1 MENLNYTYA
10 TKEIQ
15 EKVNYLKG
23 LINDGGKFGGATI
36 IANTSASLMPK
47 KDGCPYGKKDDVRK
61 DTEYSVDLN
70 GKYADKINRVRASE
84 NKDENFVPKKNWHVK
99 LFDTINGSIVAKRSE
114 VENGLPITEIYLL
127 CAVRFAK
134 SNNYTIQGV
143 KATESEIETIKK
155 FTKNRKVEASKS
167 QGVSQEN
174 GHIVTTIASS
184 NFIKIKANKEVVEF

>member
-10 TKEIQ
+10 TKEI
-15 EKVNYLKG
+15 ENKVNFLKG
-23 LINDGGKFGGATI
+23 LINDGGKFGGAMI
-36 IANTSASLMPK
+36 VANTSASLMPK

-70 GKYADKINRVRASE
+70 GKYADKINRLRASE

-99 LFDTINGSIVAKRSE
+99 LFDSVNGSIVAKRSE
-114 VENGLPITEIYLL
+114 VENNLPITEIYLL

-134 SNNYTIQGV
+134 SSNYTIQGV
-143 KATESEIETIKK
+143 KATESEVEAIKK
-155 FTKNRKVEASKS
+155 FTKNRKAEASKS
-167 QGVSQEN
+167 QGVSEEN

-184 NFIKIKANKEVVEF
+184 NFIEVRANKQVVEF